1 VTCDFGPKLVLRAEH
16 ENDPV
21 VAGTVVVVVVPDTVF
36 ASVAEYRILF
46 KFAADQ
52 AGAAKT
58 VVTAV

>member
-1 VTCDFGPKLVLRAEH
+1 MACDFGPKSVLRVAH

-21 VAGTVVVVVVPDTVF
+21 EAGTGVVTPAF
-36 ASVAEYRILF
+36 ASVAEYVILF
-46 KFAADQ
+46 QFAADQ